1 MSSPPT
7 DALDSGRALRERAR
21 EAIANQPGRTATV
34 LSSLLAAQDALGYLP
49 IEAIEEVAERTAA
62 SINEVWGVASFYPNF
77 RFTEPARHT
86 IELCWGPTC
95 HLLGAQPILHE
106 LLARLGLENEGDTE
120 DGAITLKLNTCLGV
134 CPHAPAMSF
143 DHELAGRLTLYAA
156 LRRVELIQTADKQE
170 QRTPTASGGP
180 EKAWGTAYD

>member
-7 DALDSGRALRERAR
+7 DVLHSGRALRERAR

-77 RFTEPARHT
+77 P
-86 IELCWGPTC
+86 
-95 HLLGAQPILHE
+95 LH
-106 LLARLGLENEGDTE
+106 
-120 DGAITLKLNTCLGV
+120 
-134 CPHAPAMSF
+134 
-143 DHELAGRLTLYAA
+143 
-156 LRRVELIQTADKQE
+156 
-170 QRTPTASGGP
+170 
-180 EKAWGTAYD
+180 